1 MRPTAKGTA
10 PSDVR
15 HSRKACKLRVAGLRP
30 QRQVICIG
38 INWLFSMRPLS
49 TMSSAV
55 LCRGGCASES
65 EHDEI

>member
-30 QRQVICIG
+30 QRQGICIRIKG
-38 INWLFSMRPLS
+38 SFSMRPPS
-49 TMSSAV
+49 AMSSGT
-55 LCRGGCASES
+55 LCCDGCVSES
-65 EHDEI
+65 EHDET